1 MTSKS
6 RPPEGYLSFILPI
19 TTIAIA
25 IAIFVIDTL
34 THFEIAVSA
43 LYGTVVL
50 LAVRFLDARGVL
62 VVAAGCIALAILSHL
77 LTPHDELSIIAL
89 ANLLVGI
96 LVIGVTSYLAL
107 QNQSAQ
113 IALREKAGLLDLTHD
128 TMFVR
133 DTNDVITFWNRAAEE
148 LYGWK
153 EEEANGRISHELLQ
167 TSFPAPLEKILDKVH
182 RIGGW
187 DGDLIHTTRSGTQV
201 TVASRWSLLKD
212 ERGRSIAILETNN
225 DITERK
231 RGEERLQ
238 QAQAEL
244 AHINRTTTLGELT
257 ASIAHEVNQPLAA
270 IVIDG
275 EVCLMLLGRDQ
286 PDTLELRDALHR
298 IIGSSKR
305 ASGIIHRLRALYKKA
320 DPQKVPIDINSLIAE
335 VIPLLQHELRNHG
348 VSLQTEMA
356 PSRLSILGDRIQLQQ
371 VLMNLVLNGMEAI
384 TSVTDGPREL
394 LIRSSRNGA
403 DQVIVA
409 VRDTGIGID
418 PDNAERLFNPFFTTK
433 PDGTGMGLSICR
445 SIIEVHGGRVWA
457 SCNEGQGATFQ
468 FSLPLLQGDAPSD
481 SSLKP

>member
-1 MTSKS
+1 MTSRS
-6 RPPEGYLSFILPI
+6 PPALGYFSFILPI

-25 IAIFVIDTL
+25 IVIFVVDTL

-43 LYGTVVL
+43 LYGAVVL

-62 VVAAGCIALAILSHL
+62 VVAAGCIALAVLSHL
-77 LTPHDELSIIAL
+77 LTRHGGLSVIAL
-89 ANLLVGI
+89 ANLFVGI
-96 LVIGVTSYLAL
+96 LTIGVTTYLAL

-133 DTNDVITFWNRAAEE
+133 DMNDAITFWNRAAEE

-153 EEEANGRISHELLQ
+153 EEEAIGRISHELMQ
-167 TSFPAPLEKILDKVH
+167 TSFPAPLEKILEKMSRDG
-182 RIGGW
+182 RW
-187 DGDLIHTTRSGTQV
+187 DGDLVHTSRSGTQI

-231 RGEERLQ
+231 RGEEKLQ
-238 QAQAEL
+238 LAQAEL
-244 AHINRTTTLGELT
+244 ARINRTTTLGELT

-275 EVCLMLLGRDQ
+275 EVCLMLLGRDKT
-286 PDTLELRDALHR
+286 DMHEVRDALRR
-298 IIGSSKR
+298 IVGNSKR
-305 ASGIIHRLRALYKKA
+305 ASEIIERLRALYKKA
-320 DPQKVPIDINSLIAE
+320 DPQKAPIEINSLITE
-335 VIPLLQHELRNHG
+335 VIPLLQHELQSHS
-348 VSLQTEMA
+348 VSLQTEMT

-384 TSVTDGPREL
+384 ASVSDGPREL
-394 LIRSSRNGA
+394 LIRSSKNGA
-403 DQVIVA
+403 DQVIVS

-445 SIIEVHGGRVWA
+445 SIIELHGGRVWA
-457 SCNEGQGATFQ
+457 SRNEGRGATFQ
-468 FSLPLLQGDAPSD
+468 FSLPLLQGDAPRIRR
-481 SSLKP
+481 